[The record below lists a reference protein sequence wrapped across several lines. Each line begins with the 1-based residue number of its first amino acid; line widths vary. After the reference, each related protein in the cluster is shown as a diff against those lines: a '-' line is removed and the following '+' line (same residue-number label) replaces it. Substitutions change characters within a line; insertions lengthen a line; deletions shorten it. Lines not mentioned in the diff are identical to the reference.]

1 MASPRLTVIIA
12 SYNSRDT
19 IGACLSSLE
28 RQVDPNSFEI
38 IVVDSSRDGTDE
50 YVRQK
55 FPLVK
60 MIHLPE
66 RKFCGDARNI
76 GIARA
81 RGEIVAFIDADCL
94 AEPRWTLEIL
104 QAHKSE
110 YPAIGGAIAN
120 GNPRSWIG
128 WAAYFTEFSKWMPG
142 TRPKLL
148 SDIAGAN
155 MSYKKKIFA
164 EFGSFIEGTYCSD
177 TEFHWRLCNGG
188 HRLLFDPSIA
198 VRHCSIE
205 KLGGFLKHEV
215 FHGRCFARV
224 RVQARDF
231 SSLKRIVYSLAM
243 PLVFIKILL
252 DIVRE
257 NLGNRYYLKQFILA
271 LPLVVSGVF
280 SWSAGELLGYL
291 EVRE

>member
-12 SYNSRDT
+12 SYNSRET
-19 IGACLSSLE
+19 IGDCLRSLE
-28 RQVDPNSFEI
+28 RQADPDSFEI

-60 MIHLPE
+60 LVHFAE

-94 AEPRWTLEIL
+94 ADPGWTLEIL

-110 YPAIGGAIAN
+110 YLAIGGAIAN
-120 GNPRSWIG
+120 GNPQSWIG

-155 MSYKKKIFA
+155 MSYKKRIFA

-177 TEFHWRLCNGG
+177 TEFHWRLGSSG
-188 HRLLFDPSIA
+188 HRLLFNPSIA
-198 VRHCSIE
+198 VSHCSIE
-205 KLGGFLKHEV
+205 NLGGFLKHEV

-224 RVQARDF
+224 RSRARDF
-231 SSLKRIVYSLAM
+231 SILKRILYSLAM
-243 PLVFIKILL
+243 PLVFVKILL
-252 DIVRE
+252 EIVRG
-257 NLGNRYYLKQFILA
+257 NLGNRHYLKQFILA
-271 LPLVVSGVF
+271 FPLVVSGVF